1 MMNDDDVQRN
11 RGDSGNRGTELQRIR
26 ETEETNETKEATPL
40 AASVGTLQEAVR
52 HSLENGCTE
61 KSLFEF
67 ARAIKAF
74 EITTSVSLPAG
85 ERENAFLLWWQT
97 AAAQLP
103 PGADFDEW
111 RFTFLDI
118 FAHTHAPLGANTL
131 QEAIRRAEASPL
143 PAAASRYNSAKL
155 KRLVAVCFHLQVL
168 AGRAA
173 FFISARSA
181 AQIVGASPVK
191 ALTMLNGLMT
201 DQVLISVEKG
211 TPGRKKASRFCFNSP
226 EFAPEQIIANHNL
239 LVVPKL
245 PLRSQGTSDRTPPAK
260 SKRPSTYELSKRKE
274 AVEAL
279 LKKIPEDDYERFKE
293 RRKLEVKLQRLNE
306 QLAEEREG

>member
-1 MMNDDDVQRN
+1 MMNDDVQRN
-11 RGDSGNRGTELQRIR
+11 RGDSGNGGTEIQRIR
-26 ETEETNETKEATPL
+26 ETEETNETKEFTPL
-40 AASVGTLQEAVR
+40 AASVETLQEAVR
-52 HSLENGCTE
+52 LSLEKGCTE
-61 KSLFEF
+61 KSLFQF

-74 EITTSVSLPAG
+74 EITSSVSLPAE
-85 ERENAFLLWWQT
+85 ERENAFQLWWQS

-118 FAHTHAPLGANTL
+118 FAHTHAPLGANSL
-131 QEAIRRAEASPL
+131 QEAVRRAGASPL
-143 PAAASRYNSAKL
+143 PAAASRYSSTKL

-181 AQIVGASPVK
+181 AQIVEVSPVK
-191 ALTMLNGLMT
+191 ALTMLNGLIM

-211 TPGRKKASRFCFNSP
+211 TPGKKRASRFCFNSP
-226 EFAPEQIIANHNL
+226 EFAPEQILANHNQP
-239 LVVPKL
+239 VVPKL
-245 PLRSQGTSDRTPPAK
+245 PLRAEKGTSARTPPVRH
-260 SKRPSTYELSKRKE
+260 KRPSVYELSKRKE

-279 LKKIPEDDYERFKE
+279 FKQIPEDDYERLRE
-293 RRKLEVKLQRLNE
+293 RRALEVKLQRLIE
-306 QLAEEREG
+306 QLAEEHEG